1 MLIIS
6 SFILLILAGSLN
18 ASNNKKEWNELE
30 DLLDELNQGKA
41 GREVREESRPVTPVP
56 DPCDQHVCGWGK
68 ECVVDKKGRPVCEC
82 ISKCPELEDDPLD
95 KVCASNNQTFASLC
109 HLYRQRC
116 VCKKRSGFENECE
129 NPTNQK
135 IHLEYLGECKQLDDC
150 TDDLMLQFPERMAD
164 WLFQVMKEL
173 KKRRELQGLEWEEL
187 INEAEQNDDKRHVY
201 PVIWKFCDLDIK
213 PHDKHV
219 SHHELIPITAP
230 VIPMES
236 CIKPFLE
243 GCDTNKDGS
252 ITIKEW
258 GICLGLKE
266 GEIQERC

>member
-116 VCKKRSGFENECE
+116 VCKKRSGFENE
-129 NPTNQK
+129 
-135 IHLEYLGECKQLDDC
+135 
-150 TDDLMLQFPERMAD
+150 
-164 WLFQVMKEL
+164 
-173 KKRRELQGLEWEEL
+173 
-187 INEAEQNDDKRHVY
+187 
-201 PVIWKFCDLDIK
+201 
-213 PHDKHV
+213 
-219 SHHELIPITAP
+219 
-230 VIPMES
+230 
-236 CIKPFLE
+236 
-243 GCDTNKDGS
+243 
-252 ITIKEW
+252 
-258 GICLGLKE
+258 
-266 GEIQERC
+266 